1 MVGTLASSPAGAQ
14 DTGTQPG
21 AFSRMGFG
29 ARGIGMGNAMVA
41 NTLGDVVGYYNPALL
56 PWMESRYAGAT
67 MGILTLDRRLNF
79 LHISLPLPPNAGVSA
94 GIINSGVSEIDGR
107 DSDGRPTGPL
117 RTSEN
122 QFYLGFS
129 LRFKAG
135 FSLGINLKLYY
146 YQLYTDISSTTV
158 GLDIGALYEVNE
170 TLIIGGAIRDLN
182 SKYKWDTSSLYGQS
196 GQTSEVLFPLLY
208 LLGVTYR
215 LPGHIGLLSAE
226 VEVSSV
232 KTVLF
237 RAGVEVPLVPELTLR
252 GGIDRIDMKDE
263 GNGIKPSLGF
273 SAQKSLGDWTPA
285 VQYTYVIEPFS
296 TSGIHLISVSA
307 MF

>member
-1 MVGTLASSPAGAQ
+1 MKRTSPYHILFAVFAVMVGTLASSPAGAQ

-252 GGIDRIDMKDE
+252 GG
-263 GNGIKPSLGF
+263 
-273 SAQKSLGDWTPA
+273 
-285 VQYTYVIEPFS
+285 
-296 TSGIHLISVSA
+296 
-307 MF
+307 